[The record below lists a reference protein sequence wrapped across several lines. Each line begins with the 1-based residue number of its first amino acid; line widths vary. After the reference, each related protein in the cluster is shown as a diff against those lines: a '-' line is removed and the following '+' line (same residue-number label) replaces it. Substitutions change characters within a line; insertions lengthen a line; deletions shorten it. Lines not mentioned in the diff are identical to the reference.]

1 VIDGKKVKV
10 VSERDPKKLPWKE
23 LNVDVDFD
31 WFYKNKEFEV
41 IAHWFNSKELIEH
54 GSGIGGSWLTD
65 YGYQVYNTI
74 KKYEDKKLY
83 AENILLTHIIIRERH
98 KLEEKKE
105 QFRKQWN
112 VFPL

>member
-1 VIDGKKVKV
+1 MSTDEKILLEKYEDGFFDKDNCHWDNPKQWLFSGILGGCFCGY
-10 VSERDPKKLPWKE
+10 SESLSEMAFEVLDYFSKFEK
-23 LNVDVDFD
+23 DFD

-74 KKYEDKKLY
+74 KKYEG
-83 AENILLTHIIIRERH
+83 
-98 KLEEKKE
+98 
-105 QFRKQWN
+105 
-112 VFPL
+112 

>member
-1 VIDGKKVKV
+1 LPGFFTTNGTKQWLFSGILGGCFCGY
-10 VSERDPKKLPWKE
+10 SESLSEMAFEVLDYFSKFEK
-23 LNVDVDFD
+23 DFD

-74 KKYEDKKLY
+74 KKYEG
-83 AENILLTHIIIRERH
+83 
-98 KLEEKKE
+98 
-105 QFRKQWN
+105 
-112 VFPL
+112 